1 MKTFEEKWTAWLDGQ
16 LTGRELSEFEASL
29 PDKAAA
35 EAEKTDARKLGALLK
50 RELGVSALANE
61 DFFSHQVRERIS
73 ESSVPSAERET
84 KASTW
89 WTIPRL
95 LWTGTASLAVF
106 LIFTIFVMREKNPA
120 EESQYLT
127 QILNARVDPVVSPNA
142 TVSIFEVKQ
151 DRVTVLW
158 TEGLQ
163 SLPADYAAKQPLMGR
178 SPAFLISFIAL
189 TIGATHALQGAE
201 TVWSG
206 LVIAENVAQP
216 QPMPPEL
223 TRIEGSLKK
232 FFGYNQFE
240 VIGQSQKTLKT
251 GQEDWLATS
260 KFFGLHVDARGETE
274 AGYVLN
280 LKLYKEKELLLETDT
295 KLSKRSPLVIKG
307 PQVGGGQLLL
317 VLVVQ

>member
-1 MKTFEEKWTAWLDGQ
+1 
-16 LTGRELSEFEASL
+16 
-29 PDKAAA
+29 
-35 EAEKTDARKLGALLK
+35 
-50 RELGVSALANE
+50 
-61 DFFSHQVRERIS
+61 
-73 ESSVPSAERET
+73 
-84 KASTW
+84 
-89 WTIPRL
+89 
-95 LWTGTASLAVF
+95 
-106 LIFTIFVMREKNPA
+106 
-120 EESQYLT
+120 
-127 QILNARVDPVVSPNA
+127 
-142 TVSIFEVKQ
+142 
-151 DRVTVLW
+151 
-158 TEGLQ
+158 
-163 SLPADYAAKQPLMGR
+163 MGR
-178 SPAFLISFIAL
+178 FPAFLISFIAL
-189 TIGATHALQGAE
+189 TIGATPALRGAE

-216 QPMPPEL
+216 QPIPPEL
-223 TRIEGSLKK
+223 TRIEESLKK
-232 FFGYNQFE
+232 FFGYNQFQ

>member
-1 MKTFEEKWTAWLDGQ
+1 
-16 LTGRELSEFEASL
+16 
-29 PDKAAA
+29 
-35 EAEKTDARKLGALLK
+35 
-50 RELGVSALANE
+50 
-61 DFFSHQVRERIS
+61 
-73 ESSVPSAERET
+73 
-84 KASTW
+84 
-89 WTIPRL
+89 
-95 LWTGTASLAVF
+95 
-106 LIFTIFVMREKNPA
+106 
-120 EESQYLT
+120 
-127 QILNARVDPVVSPNA
+127 
-142 TVSIFEVKQ
+142 
-151 DRVTVLW
+151 
-158 TEGLQ
+158 
-163 SLPADYAAKQPLMGR
+163 MGR
-178 SPAFLISFIAL
+178 FPAFLISFVAL
-189 TIGATHALQGAE
+189 TIGATPALRGAE
-201 TVWSG
+201 RVWSG

-216 QPMPPEL
+216 QSIPAEL

-232 FFGYNQFE
+232 FFGYNQFQ